1 MASRDEDHTSSFLRD
16 GYCICRGFLSPS
28 DLAVLRRE
36 SDALLAR
43 AASSTSS
50 TASPPCT
57 SAPWDVLQDGCVLD
71 LFSERQVPIDAR
83 REPGLY
89 LKARQQRSRDARARG
104 GGAGE
109 DKRKEEAGDEAEKKE
124 VAVAGIIAG
133 IVGRALPSRAY
144 GLLRAWREQQGGIKD
159 EDGEDD
165 DGGSGGSGGGSGG
178 GRAATTAVAE
188 RGLGWAGETKG
199 GAGTGGNGAGGSGTG
214 TAGGT
219 LVARGTKRRR
229 TDCRGSAGS
238 SETGSSEVASQ
249 HPPQSQQ
256 QGARG
261 DEGTASGGRGSIG
274 KGKVVYL
281 FNEHHVVK
289 VREVTVYSRLSD
301 VRHTLRTTLTET
313 LQS

>member
-71 LFSERQVPIDAR
+71 LFSERQVPIDTR

-188 RGLGWAGETKG
+188 RGLGGAGETKG

-289 VREVTVYSRLSD
+289 VREVTVDL
-301 VRHTLRTTLTET
+301 VTCVTH
-313 LQS
+313 

>member
-1 MASRDEDHTSSFLRD
+1 MQLLYNTQALLADYTMASRDADHTSSFLRD

-43 AASSTSS
+43 AASAASS
-50 TASPPCT
+50 ASA
-57 SAPWDVLQDGCVLD
+57 SASASASCAAASWDVLQDGCVLD

-83 REPGLY
+83 REPGPY

-104 GGAGE
+104 GGASE
-109 DKRKEEAGDEAEKKE
+109 DKSKEAEEGDEAEKKE
-124 VAVAGIIAG
+124 VAVAGTIAG

-144 GLLRAWREQQGGIKD
+144 GLLRAWREQQGGIEG
-159 EDGEDD
+159 EDGDEDD
-165 DGGSGGSGGGSGG
+165 DGGGSGG
-178 GRAATTAVAE
+178 GRAAAAAAVAE
-188 RGLGWAGETKG
+188 SGLGWTGETKG
-199 GAGTGGNGAGGSGTG
+199 GNGTGDNGTG

-219 LVARGTKRRR
+219 LVTRGNKRRR
-229 TDCRGSAGS
+229 TDCSGSADS
-238 SETGSSEVASQ
+238 SETGSSEAGSQ

-256 QGARG
+256 QGATG
-261 DEGTASGGRGSIG
+261 DEGIESGGRGSVG

-289 VREVTVYSRLSD
+289 VRNVTVD
-301 VRHTLRTTLTET
+301 
-313 LQS
+313 